1 MLTSA
6 EIRLKLKDANLKK
19 VSRGSGVDYQ
29 VIVRLMQGRSVLSV
43 SLERISR
50 YLENADNTTE

>member
-29 VIVRLMQGRSVLSV
+29 VIVRLMQERSVLSV
-43 SLERISR
+43 SLERLSS
-50 YLENADNTTE
+50 YLENDNNATK